1 MNVTVRGRTRHYR
14 TVTFDRARNAVL
26 LIEQRLLPHEFKI
39 VATENFR
46 ETAGAIHDMVVRGAG
61 AIGATAAYGLAQ
73 GALAFRGHDLK
84 KFSAHIETVYQTLKA
99 ARPTAVDPVN
109 AMNGVRAAMRAGKT
123 VEEQQSLALAAAEEF
138 ANEDV
143 RHCEEIGRHGAKLI
157 RNGMKILTHCN
168 AGWLAFVDIGTAT
181 APMYAAQ
188 AQGKKF
194 HVFCDETR
202 PRSQGATLTA
212 WELAQQKISHQII
225 ADNAAGHLMQRGE
238 IDLVIVGSD
247 RTLGR
252 TGEVANKIGTYTKAV
267 LAARHKIPFYVAIPL
282 STIDWNLKRG
292 FDIPIEERHET
303 KSWARGGSRKSKK
316 RSLST
321 AVQSASAKYIRVAN
335 PTSGARNPGFDVTP
349 PELITGIITPVG
361 IFKPRELWKR
371 RQELG
376 GFSQMTSAA
385 KIELASANNQISLNL
400 RRRRGSQVVR
410 QGSAKASFVG
420 SIPTLASKPNQL
432 EL

>member
-1 MNVTVRGRTRHYR
+1 MNVTLRGRTEHFR
-14 TVTFDRARNAVL
+14 TVAFDTAKNSVR
-26 LIEQRLLPHEFKI
+26 LIEQRLLPHEFKF
-39 VATENFR
+39 VATKHFR
-46 ETAGAIHDMVVRGAG
+46 ETAAAITDMVVRGAG

-73 GALAFRGHDLK
+73 GALAFRGSDLK
-84 KFSAHIETVYQTLKA
+84 KFSAHVETVYQTLA
-99 ARPTAVDPVN
+99 DARPTAVDPVN
-109 AMNGVRAAMRAGKT
+109 AMNNVRAAMRTGET
-123 VEEQQSLALAAAEEF
+123 VAEQQSLALAAAEEF

-143 RHCEEIGRHGAKLI
+143 RHCKEIGQHGAKLI

-181 APMYAAQ
+181 APIYAAQ

-247 RTLGR
+247 RVLGR

-292 FDIPIEERHET
+292 FDIPIEDRHANEVLGA
-303 KSWARGGSRKSKK
+303 WGINSRSK
-316 RSLST
+316 RE
-321 AVQSASAKYIRVAN
+321 YIRVAN

-349 PELITGIITPVG
+349 AELITGIITPIG
-361 IFKPRELWKR
+361 IFKPKELWKQR
-371 RQELG
+371 RKLG
-376 GFSQMTSAA
+376 Y
-385 KIELASANNQISLNL
+385 
-400 RRRRGSQVVR
+400 VD
-410 QGSAKASFVG
+410 
-420 SIPTLASKPNQL
+420 
-432 EL
+432 

>member
-1 MNVTVRGRTRHYR
+1 MNVTIRGRTRHFR
-14 TVTFDRARNAVL
+14 TVTFDARKNSVL
-26 LIEQRLLPHEFKI
+26 LIEQRLLPHEFRI
-39 VATENFR
+39 VATKNFR
-46 ETAGAIHDMVVRGAG
+46 ETAAAIRDMIVRGAG

-73 GALAFRGHDLK
+73 GALAFHGNDLK
-84 KFSAHIETVYQTLKA
+84 KFSAHIENVYQTLKA

-109 AMNGVRAAMRAGKT
+109 AMNALRAAMRVGQT

-143 RHCEEIGRHGAKLI
+143 RHCEEIGKHGAKLI
-157 RNGMKILTHCN
+157 RSGMKILTHCN

-188 AQGKKF
+188 KLGKQF

-212 WELAQQKISHQII
+212 WELTQQKISHQII

-267 LAARHKIPFYVAIPL
+267 LAAWHKIPFYVAIPL
-282 STIDWNLKRG
+282 STIDWNLKNG
-292 FDIPIEERHET
+292 FDIPIEERSEDEVLGAWGIN
-303 KSWARGGSRKSKK
+303 SRGK
-316 RSLST
+316 REF
-321 AVQSASAKYIRVAN
+321 VRVAN

-361 IFKPRELWKR
+361 IFKPRELWQCR
-371 RQELG
+371 NRL
-376 GFSQMTSAA
+376 GFS
-385 KIELASANNQISLNL
+385 N
-400 RRRRGSQVVR
+400 
-410 QGSAKASFVG
+410 
-420 SIPTLASKPNQL
+420 
-432 EL
+432 

>member
-1 MNVTVRGRTRHYR
+1 MNVTIHGRTRHFR
-14 TVTFDRARNAVL
+14 TVAFDTKRNAVL

-39 VATENFR
+39 VAARDFR
-46 ETAGAIHDMVVRGAG
+46 ETAAAIHDMVVRGAG

-73 GALAFRGHDLK
+73 GAHAFRGDDLTR
-84 KFSAHIETVYQTLKA
+84 FSVHVKNVYDVLKG

-109 AMNGVRAAMRAGKT
+109 AMNDVCAAMRKGAT
-123 VEEQQSLALAAAEEF
+123 VEEKKSLALAAAEEF

-157 RNGMKILTHCN
+157 RTGMKVLTHCN

-188 AQGKKF
+188 NAGKKF

-212 WELAQQKISHQII
+212 WELAQQRVPHKII

-247 RTLGR
+247 RVLGR
-252 TGEVANKIGTYTKAV
+252 TGEVTNKIGTYTKAV

-292 FDIPIEERHET
+292 FDIPIEERSESEVLGAWGNL
-303 KSWARGGSRKSKK
+303 KSGK
-316 RSLST
+316 R
-321 AVQSASAKYIRVAN
+321 AYVRVAN
-335 PTSGARNPGFDVTP
+335 PSSGARNPGFDVTP
-349 PELITGIITPVG
+349 PELITGIITPLGV
-361 IFKPRELWKR
+361 FKPRDLWKQR
-371 RQELG
+371 KKLG
-376 GFSQMTSAA
+376 YIG
-385 KIELASANNQISLNL
+385 
-400 RRRRGSQVVR
+400 G
-410 QGSAKASFVG
+410 
-420 SIPTLASKPNQL
+420 
-432 EL
+432 

>member
-1 MNVTVRGRTRHYR
+1 MNVTVRGRTQHFH
-14 TVTFDRARNAVL
+14 TVTFDRARNAVQ

-39 VATENFR
+39 VAAKNFR
-46 ETAGAIHDMVVRGAG
+46 ETAAAITDMTVRGAG

-73 GALAFRGHDLK
+73 GALAFRGRDLK
-84 KFSAHIETVYQTLKA
+84 KFSAHVETVHQVLKN

-109 AMNGVRAAMRAGKT
+109 AMNDVRAAMRKDAT
-123 VEEQQSLALAAAEEF
+123 VAEQQTLALAAAEEF
-138 ANEDV
+138 ARADV
-143 RHCEEIGRHGAKLI
+143 QHCEAIGRQGAKLI

-188 AQGKKF
+188 VQGKKF

-212 WELAQQKISHQII
+212 WELAQQHISHQII

-252 TGEVANKIGTYTKAV
+252 TGAVANKIGTYTKAV

-282 STIDWNLKRG
+282 STIDWNLKNG
-292 FDIPIEERHET
+292 FDIPIEERSE
-303 KSWARGGSRKSKK
+303 SEILGAWGIVGNSKSKIQNSK
-316 RSLST
+316 VSQR
-321 AVQSASAKYIRVAN
+321 AYVRVAN
-335 PTSGARNPGFDVTP
+335 PTSGALNPGFDVTP
-349 PELITGIITPVG
+349 AELITGVITPVG
-361 IFKPRELWKR
+361 IFKPQELWKR
-371 RQELG
+371 RRELG
-376 GFSQMTSAA
+376 FA
-385 KIELASANNQISLNL
+385 
-400 RRRRGSQVVR
+400 V
-410 QGSAKASFVG
+410 
-420 SIPTLASKPNQL
+420 
-432 EL
+432 

>member
-1 MNVTVRGRTRHYR
+1 MNVSIRGHTRHYR
-14 TVTFDRARNAVL
+14 TVTFDARQNAVV

-39 VATENFR
+39 IPTRDFR
-46 ETAGAIHDMVVRGAG
+46 ETARAIKDMIVRGAG

-73 GALAFRGHDLK
+73 GARAFRGRGLE
-84 KFSAHIETVYQTLKA
+84 KFSAHVETVFQTLKA

-109 AMNGVRAAMRAGKT
+109 AMNGLRETMRRGET
-123 VEEQQSLALAAAEEF
+123 VEEQQALALAGAEEF

-143 RHCEEIGRHGAKLI
+143 RHCEEIGEHGAKLI

-168 AGWLAFVDIGTAT
+168 AGWLAFVDVGSAT

-188 AQGKKF
+188 ARGKTF

-252 TGEVANKIGTYTKAV
+252 TGDVANKIGTYTKAV
-267 LAARHKIPFYVAIPL
+267 LAARHRIPFYVAIPL
-282 STIDWNLKRG
+282 STIDWNLKSG
-292 FDIPIEERHET
+292 FDIPIEERHESEVLGAWGEGGP
-303 KSWARGGSRKSKK
+303 KSGKNIYLR
-316 RSLST
+316 
-321 AVQSASAKYIRVAN
+321 IAN

-349 PELITGIITPVG
+349 AELITGIITPMG
-361 IFKPRELWKR
+361 IFGPRELWER
-371 RQELG
+371 REALG
-376 GFSQMTSAA
+376 
-385 KIELASANNQISLNL
+385 
-400 RRRRGSQVVR
+400 
-410 QGSAKASFVG
+410 FV
-420 SIPTLASKPNQL
+420 KK
-432 EL
+432 

>member
-1 MNVTVRGRTRHYR
+1 MNVTIRGRTQHFR
-14 TVTFDRARNAVL
+14 TVTFERAQNVVR

-39 VATENFR
+39 VATPNFR
-46 ETAGAIHDMVVRGAG
+46 ATAVAITDMVVRGAG

-73 GALAFRGHDLK
+73 GALAFRGNDLK
-84 KFSAHIETVYQTLKA
+84 KFSAHVETVYQVLKN

-109 AMNGVRAAMRAGKT
+109 AMNDVRREMARGKT
-123 VEEQQSLALAAAEEF
+123 VEEKKSLALAAAEEF

-143 RHCEEIGRHGAKLI
+143 RHCEEIGKHGAKLI

-292 FDIPIEERHET
+292 FDIPIEERSESEVLGAWGIVE
-303 KSWARGGSRKSKK
+303 KQKVENRKQKF
-316 RSLST
+316 
-321 AVQSASAKYIRVAN
+321 AEHIYVRVAN

-349 PELITGIITPVG
+349 AELITGIITPVG
-361 IFKPRELWKR
+361 IFKPQELW
-371 RQELG
+371 
-376 GFSQMTSAA
+376 
-385 KIELASANNQISLNL
+385 
-400 RRRRGSQVVR
+400 RRRRELGFGS
-410 QGSAKASFVG
+410 
-420 SIPTLASKPNQL
+420 
-432 EL
+432 